1 MYYKGLAIS
10 RIFMIIGLLLSSGL
24 LTQNQARSWTIHEC
38 IRYAMEN
45 NIQVKRQELL
55 SMVADKTYNQSK
67 LELLPDLN
75 TGLENIYSSGR
86 SLNLDEYRWENRN
99 QQQGSMGLRSDVTI
113 FNGLQNLNTIK
124 QKKYNLQSALENLEK
139 AKNDIALNI
148 ATAYLQILLD
158 KELLTVTENQYRVT
172 MIQVNKTETLVKV
185 GNVSKGTLLKIK
197 AQVASEK
204 SNITRMRN
212 QLRIS
217 KLTLVQL
224 LDLEN
229 PENFTIVTPQNLS
242 IENQTTIVITDS
254 VFNYAVQNMPEVKSA
269 EYLLQSKK
277 RHWLLPVV

>member
-1 MYYKGLAIS
+1 
-10 RIFMIIGLLLSSGL
+10 
-24 LTQNQARSWTIHEC
+24 
-38 IRYAMEN
+38 
-45 NIQVKRQELL
+45 
-55 SMVADKTYNQSK
+55 
-67 LELLPDLN
+67 
-75 TGLENIYSSGR
+75 
-86 SLNLDEYRWENRN
+86 
-99 QQQGSMGLRSDVTI
+99 
-113 FNGLQNLNTIK
+113 
-124 QKKYNLQSALENLEK
+124 
-139 AKNDIALNI
+139 
-148 ATAYLQILLD
+148 
-158 KELLTVTENQYRVT
+158 